1 MKDLKYLAAY
11 TIPLAC
17 VISFMSNGVLTYS
30 AVLYAF
36 VVIPLLEL
44 IVGEDNVNLNEE
56 DVKRRGVNKLFDLM
70 LYLNVPIVYA
80 TVFWGIYII
89 TNNSYTFF
97 EIVGITL
104 SGGVVL
110 ATNAINVAH
119 ELGHRSSV
127 FEKTLSKML
136 LLPCL
141 YMHFYIEHNFGHH
154 TNVGTPKDGASARY
168 KQSVYGFW
176 VSSVTKQY
184 IDAWKKENELLSL
197 SRSAFYSIKNDML
210 WYLLIQSAYL
220 YTIWQFFGSGA
231 VSYTNLKLQTKP

>member
-17 VISFMSNGVLTYS
+17 AISFMSNGVLTYS

-70 LYLNVPIVYA
+70 LYLNVPIVFA

-89 TNNSYTFF
+89 TNNSYTVF

-104 SGGVVL
+104 S
-110 ATNAINVAH
+110 
-119 ELGHRSSV
+119 
-127 FEKTLSKML
+127 
-136 LLPCL
+136 
-141 YMHFYIEHNFGHH
+141 
-154 TNVGTPKDGASARY
+154 
-168 KQSVYGFW
+168 
-176 VSSVTKQY
+176 
-184 IDAWKKENELLSL
+184 
-197 SRSAFYSIKNDML
+197 
-210 WYLLIQSAYL
+210 LIH
-220 YTIWQFFGSGA
+220 I
-231 VSYTNLKLQTKP
+231 